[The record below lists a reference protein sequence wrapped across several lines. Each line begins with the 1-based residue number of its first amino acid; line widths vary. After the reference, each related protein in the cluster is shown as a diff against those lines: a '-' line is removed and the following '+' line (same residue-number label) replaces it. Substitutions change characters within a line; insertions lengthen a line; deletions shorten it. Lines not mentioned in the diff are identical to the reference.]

1 MLKEFREFIARGNVL
16 DMTVGIVVG
25 TAFSAIAQ
33 SLASDLI
40 MPPVG
45 LVLGKVDFA
54 NLFLVIRE
62 GTEAGPYATLADAQA
77 VGAVTLNYGTFI
89 NKVVSFLIVAFAV
102 FMIVRSVNRLHR
114 RIEAAT
120 ARESAEAEVVA
131 EPEPVTTRECPFC
144 CMTIALGARRCPHC
158 TSVVEPIAAE

>member
-62 GTEAGPYATLADAQA
+62 GTEAGPHATPADTQA
-77 VGAVTLNYGTFI
+77 VGAVTLHYWTFI
-89 NKVVSFLIVAFAV
+89 NKGISFLIGDFAG
-102 FMIVRSVNRLHR
+102 FMIV
-114 RIEAAT
+114 
-120 ARESAEAEVVA
+120 
-131 EPEPVTTRECPFC
+131 
-144 CMTIALGARRCPHC
+144 
-158 TSVVEPIAAE
+158 